1 MKQLNHECEQAW
13 NEHPSKIS
21 ASHIKTQIHVFRRPS
36 EELNTFTTCSSMF
49 TVNDSN
55 MNQKDVSNVSNT
67 CLISSGFLR
76 EVDQHIYFLWYQ
88 IFVWKNAVCKIM
100 TNQEISATA
109 KMFHKIVYLQEEVL
123 LQQSDHIISVC
134 VSCCHG
140 NQVIM
145 RWQDHHRIRRTWIT
159 DTRVFTVSQQNN
171 SRYRIKPWFT
181 STLSS

>member
-1 MKQLNHECEQAW
+1 MWTGLKW
-13 NEHPSKIS
+13 TS
-21 ASHIKTQIHVFRRPS
+21 IKNICITHQNTNPRVSETFRRTKHFHNLFINVYS
-36 EELNTFTTCSSMF
+36 KWFQF
-49 TVNDSN
+49 I